1 MKNKYKEAD
10 PYSALHDT
18 HNIIKEYY
26 NLKQQ
31 LCLTAE
37 ERERLGISEWS
48 DYVRYKPNQ

>member
-1 MKNKYKEAD
+1 MKEKNVNR
-10 PYSALHDT
+10 YSSLYDGNNA
-18 HNIIKEYY
+18 IKEYY

-48 DYVRYKPNQ
+48 DYVRFREHN